1 MSEEIGEI
9 MEDGVPT
16 LEDDFWC
23 QLLDWVSHDLTDKQ
37 VANVLRALS
46 READL
51 KVTVSDYAGRVL

>member
-1 MSEEIGEI
+1 